1 MTHPKITVRHLGR
14 KSTFSTSAT
23 RQQIQTFLGMLL
35 KNQFFMESDKE
46 GMWILGRKI
55 RLMEGDWP
63 IKVFIQQNGTDV
75 TISYFMFVPWSL
87 IITFSV
93 MIFFFLPFIPLKG
106 VPLVFFLGLGVI
118 AMAIYKQRLDFSPN
132 ASWQGPPR
140 QRWNDK
146 MIDLLANAFDGRIL
160 KS

>member
-1 MTHPKITVRHLGR
+1 
-14 KSTFSTSAT
+14 
-23 RQQIQTFLGMLL
+23 
-35 KNQFFMESDKE
+35 
-46 GMWILGRKI
+46 
-55 RLMEGDWP
+55 MEGDWP